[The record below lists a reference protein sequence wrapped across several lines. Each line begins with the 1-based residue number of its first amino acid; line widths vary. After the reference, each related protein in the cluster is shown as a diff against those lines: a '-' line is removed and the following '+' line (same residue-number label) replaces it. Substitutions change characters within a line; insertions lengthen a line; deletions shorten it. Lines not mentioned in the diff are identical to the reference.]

1 MAEQK
6 KYAGLEALTSLI
18 QNIKAKYAE
27 LGHKHTSSDITDL
40 KIPTK
45 TSELTNDSNYI
56 TGSTVAGNS
65 LGLVKSGGDV
75 TINAS
80 GQIIVND
87 DSHNHTIANIDNLQ
101 STLDSKVSTSRTIN
115 GKTLTGN
122 ITLSAADV
130 NTYTKSEIDNLEL
143 ITLSDI
149 DTICGTE
156 YQIASAS
163 EVTF

>member
-1 MAEQK
+1 MAEQR

-56 TGSTVAGNS
+56 TGSTVAGSS

-75 TINAS
+75 TIDAN
-80 GQIIVND
+80 GQITIND
-87 DSHNHTIANIDNLQ
+87 DSHNHTISNVDNLQ
-101 STLDSKVSTSRTIN
+101 SSLDSKVPTSRTIN
-115 GKTLTGN
+115 GKALTDN
-122 ITLSAADV
+122 ITLSAADL
-130 NTYTKSEIDNLEL
+130 NAYTKAQIDGMEF
-143 ITLSDI
+143 ITTADI
-149 DTICGTE
+149 DAICGVT
-156 YQIASAS
+156 YQVASAS
-163 EVTF
+163 EVKF